1 MENLP
6 WWKKAL
12 ALGAIILAT
21 VLFTLATVLGK
32 DVMSRLQLKNVQG
45 KDEATRKREI
55 DLINAAAG
63 AKVEAVNAK
72 ADLAAEKAA
81 AEHKAKV
88 EKIEEEARRESPVDP
103 DQLAADLRNSI
114 LR

>member
-32 DVMSRLQLKNVQG
+32 DVMSKLQLKNAQD
-45 KDEATRKREI
+45 KDAATRKREI
-55 DLINAAAG
+55 DLINNAAG

-88 EKIEEEARRESPVDP
+88 DQIKEEARRESPTDP
-103 DQLAADLRNSI
+103 DALAADLLRNV
-114 LR
+114 RR